1 MREDY
6 GNISLVTNDDGFGD
20 MGFDADAPDLMRHA
34 PGLEPSIEQVSFH
47 SYYCYDKFVDC
58 EFLNKSNKFFI

>member
-20 MGFDADAPDLMRHA
+20 MGFDADAPDLMRHTS
-34 PGLEPSIEQVSFH
+34 GLEPSMEQVI
-47 SYYCYDKFVDC
+47 
-58 EFLNKSNKFFI
+58 FLNKSELRKRKLF

>member
-20 MGFDADAPDLMRHA
+20 MGFDADAPDLMRHTS
-34 PGLEPSIEQVSFH
+34 GLEPSMEQVI
-47 SYYCYDKFVDC
+47 
-58 EFLNKSNKFFI
+58 FLSKS